1 MESGLTIS
9 GRRPSSEETLDA
21 LLVAARAL
29 DIWTC
34 YFHRGSFHFALGTG
48 YSISISSES
57 AGRIRVETCRLCS
70 PVTRMWVLA
79 NAHDRLAGLV
89 VRMATEVSELV

>member
-9 GRRPSSEETLDA
+9 GRRPSDDMFDA

-34 YFHRGSFHFALGTG
+34 YHHRGAFHFSMGGG
-48 YSISISSES
+48 YSIALSSES
-57 AGRIRVETCRLCS
+57 AGRIRIETCRLCL
-70 PVTRMWVLA
+70 PVSTMWVLA

-89 VRMATEVSELV
+89 VRTRELV